1 MMKAL
6 KCRGQKSV
14 GALVSVA
21 VSLALV
27 CPAGAAGPLRRK
39 DHRYL
44 SGVYRDTWA
53 CLAHF
58 VSPTSGLPYDSN
70 RRSPPTSTTNIG
82 LYLAACA
89 VAGRTGLIPAAESK
103 ARLDAA
109 LTSLEKIPKFL
120 GGFPVTWVNVD
131 SLQPTENQFSTVDHL
146 SNLTAGLLV
155 VKGIAP
161 EFAPRIDK
169 ILTPMDWGDLYDP
182 DQVCY
187 KGGWR
192 LDKKDFDVKQKGWD
206 WYYRYLAADTR
217 FGNVWGI
224 GTGQVPLESW
234 GALNREKETKY
245 GFSYFAPGWQ
255 GGGLFMQFVTG
266 LFIDER
272 QTEMGKS
279 AADFAW
285 AQMAHAER
293 IEAPVWGWSASE
305 SPDGKRYLGWDAI
318 VDRVVAPYASAMAVV
333 YYPRRVTANLRQL
346 EKRGGRAAYNEKGR
360 SYAFGFRDS
369 FDWKLG
375 QVSQTYLSLD
385 QSLLFLS
392 LANALHDGVVW
403 KAVGGDP
410 HIQRALREI
419 PDYTSLNET
428 VLPLYAERDG
438 FPVEKKSSRHR
449 K

>member
-1 MMKAL
+1 MKGSR
-6 KCRGQKSV
+6 RGDRKV
-14 GALVSVA
+14 ARAFVSVA
-21 VSLALV
+21 VTLALA
-27 CPAGAAGPLRRK
+27 CPAGAASPLRNK
-39 DHRYL
+39 DRRYL
-44 SGVYRDTWA
+44 AGLYRDTWA

-58 VSPTSGLPYDSN
+58 VSPLSGLPYDSS
-70 RRSPPTSTTNIG
+70 RRSPATSTANIG

-89 VAGRTGLIPAAESK
+89 VAGRTGLIPAAESN
-103 ARLDAA
+103 ARLEAA

-120 GGFPVTWVNVD
+120 GGFPVTWVNVE
-131 SLQPTENQFSTVDHL
+131 SLQPAENQFSTVDHL
-146 SNLTAGLLV
+146 SHLTAGLLA

-161 EFAPRIDK
+161 EFAPRIDR
-169 ILTPMDWGDLYDP
+169 ILTPMDWGNLYDP
-182 DQVCY
+182 DRGCY

-234 GALNREKETKY
+234 GALNRERETKY

-266 LFIDER
+266 LFIDEG
-272 QTEMGKS
+272 QTELGKS

-285 AQMAHAER
+285 AQMVHAER
-293 IEAPVWGWSASE
+293 IGAPVWGWSASE
-305 SPDGKRYLGWDAI
+305 SPDGKKYLGWDAI
-318 VDRVVAPYASAMAVV
+318 VDGVVAPYASALAVA

-346 EKRGGRAAYNEKGR
+346 EKRRGRAPYKEKGR
-360 SYAFGFRDS
+360 SFAFGFRDS
-369 FDWKLG
+369 VDWKWG
-375 QVSQTYLSLD
+375 QVSEIYLSLD

-392 LANALHDGVVW
+392 LANALHDGVLW

-419 PDYTSLNET
+419 PDYAAINET
-428 VLPLYAERDG
+428 VFPLYAERDR
-438 FPVEKKSSRHR
+438 FSVEKKSSGRR